1 MENKVIKIDLGF
13 AVLVVEKNPDPSFR
27 ELSVTLEDKNG
38 NWLQDIAEIGQDYS
52 ISSSLDI
59 IPKDQIRVLVY
70 GDKNNEDYTDEFV
83 IGLYN
88 PEEE

>member
-1 MENKVIKIDLGF
+1 MENKIRIDLGF
-13 AVLVVEKNPDPSFR
+13 AVLVVEKNPDPSYKEFF
-27 ELSVTLEDKNG
+27 VTLEDKNSD
-38 NWLQDIAEIGQDYS
+38 WLQDIAVIGQNYS

-59 IPKDQIRVLVY
+59 VPKDEVRVLVY

>member
-1 MENKVIKIDLGF
+1 MENKIRIDLGF
-13 AVLVVEKNPDPSFR
+13 AVLVVEKNPDPSFK
-27 ELSVTLEDKNG
+27 EFFVTLEDKNSD
-38 NWLQDIAEIGQDYS
+38 WLQDIAVIGQNYS

-59 IPKDQIRVLVY
+59 VPKDEVRVLVY